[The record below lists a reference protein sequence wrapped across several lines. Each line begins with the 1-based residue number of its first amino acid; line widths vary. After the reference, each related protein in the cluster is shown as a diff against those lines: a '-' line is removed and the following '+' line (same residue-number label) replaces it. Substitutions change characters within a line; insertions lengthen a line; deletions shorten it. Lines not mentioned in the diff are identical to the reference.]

1 METTTETRPLALQL
15 WTVREAFEADR
26 AAALRRTRELGFQ
39 AVEPYGVVGDGSRPA
54 GERITRAREFRRLLG
69 DNGLVACAVHGPVPD
84 DEGFEAMFDEMEE
97 IGTDTLIMPFPG
109 EIAGVEAPLESADGM
124 KAATERLNACARAA
138 GARGLT
144 VGYHNHYQEFA
155 AFPDGSGLTPWDVL
169 WANADPSV
177 IAEVDVYWAQT
188 GCGDA
193 AEVVAELG
201 ARATLLHVKD
211 GPADTV
217 SMETVLGEGSLDL
230 PAILTA
236 ARHARWHIVEL
247 DDWTGDLFEA
257 SVLGGRWLVEGGWS
271 TWEREAGR

>member
-1 METTTETRPLALQL
+1 MTPPRPLALQL
-15 WTVREAFEADR
+15 FTVREAFEADR

-39 AVEPYGVVGDGSRPA
+39 AVEPYGVVGNSRLAPA
-54 GERITRAREFRRLLG
+54 ERIARAREFRRLLD
-69 DNGLVACAVHGPVPD
+69 DNGLVACSVHGPVPAD
-84 DEGFEAMFDEMEE
+84 DGFELIFDEMAE

-124 KAATERLNACARAA
+124 RAATERLNACVRAA
-138 GARGLT
+138 GSRGLT

-169 WANADPSV
+169 WTHADPALV
-177 IAEVDVYWAQT
+177 AEVDVYWAQT

-193 AEVVAELG
+193 AEVVADLG
-201 ARATLLHVKD
+201 ERVTLLHVKD

-217 SMETVLGEGSLDL
+217 GMETVLGEGTLDL

-236 ARHARWHIVEL
+236 AGHARWHIVEL

-271 TWEREAGR
+271 TWEREAR